1 MVSAS
6 ECPLGYFAHKFV
18 SANLDLRGLLKTE
31 FSSLF
36 LLLCMSFAGALRGG
50 PYSHLPPWRREQASV
65 ALQRSQRQRAWL
77 WSRDYYPTRL
87 LELQGVQGRYL
98 ATHEQRLQLAWF
110 FWWEGSAVLFLESE
124 EIRLEN
130 TCRASWVV
138 RGAFLAAAE
147 DEVNTV
153 RVRSVCTEEEGET
166 DEEEDAYLRDLPLP

>member
-1 MVSAS
+1 
-6 ECPLGYFAHKFV
+6 
-18 SANLDLRGLLKTE
+18 
-31 FSSLF
+31 
-36 LLLCMSFAGALRGG
+36 MSFAGDARGG

-77 WSRDYYPTRL
+77 WSRDYYPTRF
-87 LELQGVQGRYL
+87 LELHGVQGRYL

-147 DEVNTV
+147 DEVDTV
-153 RVRSVCTEEEGET
+153 RFRSVCTEEEGET

>member
-1 MVSAS
+1 M
-6 ECPLGYFAHKFV
+6 
-18 SANLDLRGLLKTE
+18 
-31 FSSLF
+31 
-36 LLLCMSFAGALRGG
+36 
-50 PYSHLPPWRREQASV
+50 
-65 ALQRSQRQRAWL
+65 QR
-77 WSRDYYPTRL
+77 
-87 LELQGVQGRYL
+87 RYL

-153 RVRSVCTEEEGET
+153 RVRSVCTEKEGET
-166 DEEEDAYLRDLPLP
+166 DEEEDAYLRDLSLP